1 MHLFGHFALFSL
13 VAVLSL
19 VCCANNNNRNSA
31 TNTAYYDL
39 YNRQPNYPSTL
50 SSRNPNYRGQQQQQP
65 QSPAQY
71 GPEKKAS
78 PCYDEFNRP
87 TRCTPEFVNAA
98 YNTPVEATNT
108 CGLRGPAQYCVQTGA
123 SGSTKKTCET
133 CDAHVPVLAHLPEH
147 MIDANDH
154 NELSWWQSESLYEG
168 KWPQQVN
175 ITLHLGKAF
184 EITYVRL
191 RFQSPRAE
199 SFAIYKRTRED
210 GPWVPFQYYSSHCLE
225 TYNVTDRSFFS
236 TINDEQQP
244 LCTKEFSDI
253 SPLTGGNVVFTTL
266 EGRPNANHFETNN
279 KLQVSSI
286 LLFKTKFDS

>member
-1 MHLFGHFALFSL
+1 MQQFGHFAWLGL
-13 VAVLSL
+13 VAALGL
-19 VCCANNNNRNSA
+19 VSCAQAANNNNRNSA

-39 YNRQPNYPSTL
+39 YNRQSSYPAALST
-50 SSRNPNYRGQQQQQP
+50 RNPSYRSGPPQPP
-65 QSPAQY
+65 QSALPPVQQY

-133 CDAHVPVLAHLPEH
+133 CDARTQSLAHLPEH

-236 TINDEQQP
+236 TISDEQQP

-279 KLQVSSI
+279 KLQVGSV
-286 LLFKTKFDS
+286 